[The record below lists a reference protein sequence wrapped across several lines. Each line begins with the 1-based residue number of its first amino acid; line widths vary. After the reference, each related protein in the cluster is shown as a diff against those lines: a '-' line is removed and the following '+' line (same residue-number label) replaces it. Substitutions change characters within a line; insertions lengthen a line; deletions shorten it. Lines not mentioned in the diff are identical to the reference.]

1 MENESR
7 SRTLMDDK
15 FFDNENSYLTFAL
28 GSEIY
33 GVSIKDVAE
42 IVGMQRIT
50 KIPGM
55 PNFIL
60 GIINLR
66 GRIIPVMDLRSKFEK
81 EKVKYNERTC
91 IIIVEVDNVFLG
103 LIVDTVL
110 EVVKIGSENITTS
123 STLSTYESNFI
134 DGIGQYQGKVALL
147 LNSNKLLSKND
158 MDYLKEN

>member
-1 MENESR
+1 MEAESG
-7 SRTLMDDK
+7 SKILIDDK

-28 GSEIY
+28 DVEIY
-33 GVSIKDVAE
+33 GIIIKDVSE
-42 IVGMQRIT
+42 IIGMQSIT
-50 KIPGM
+50 RIPGM

-66 GRIIPVMDLRSKFEK
+66 GKIIPVMDLRSKFEK
-81 EKVKYNERTC
+81 DKIEYNERTC
-91 IIIVEVDNVFLG
+91 IIVIEVDNVSLG

-110 EVVKIGSENITTS
+110 EVVKIGSENITS
-123 STLSTYESNFI
+123 SYTLSTYESNFI
-134 DGIGQYQGKVALL
+134 DGIGQYKGKVALL